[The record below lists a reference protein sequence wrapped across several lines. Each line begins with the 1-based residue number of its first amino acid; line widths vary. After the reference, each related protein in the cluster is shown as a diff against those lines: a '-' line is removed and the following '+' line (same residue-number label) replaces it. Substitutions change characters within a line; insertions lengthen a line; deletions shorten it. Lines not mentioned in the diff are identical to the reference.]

1 MAGMGTQTA
10 GLSLGG
16 LVPAVTSQVEQYNG
30 TSWVTHVSMATAR
43 GTMSSSVP
51 SPSALGLVAG
61 GDTGSPSNATEEL
74 TGETT
79 ALNLKTVTDS

>member
-1 MAGMGTQTA
+1 
-10 GLSLGG
+10 
-16 LVPAVTSQVEQYNG
+16 
-30 TSWVTHVSMATAR
+30 
-43 GTMSSSVP
+43 MSSSVP